1 MKNHHLEFAQ
11 KHIDEYL
18 HDLQTIVNIDSG
30 TYTKI
35 GIDRVSAYLQQRFQ
49 SLGFTT
55 RYDKQTQYGDHLIA
69 THTGQTQYGPRIL
82 FIGHIDTVFP
92 EGEVARRPFTIS
104 HRNGTRIATGP
115 GVLDMKSGVLIGMYA
130 LRLLIGH
137 IDTVFP
143 EGEVARRSFTI
154 SHRNGTRIATGPG
167 VLDMKSGVLIGMYA
181 LRLLIESRQA
191 SYSNATFI
199 CNSDEEIGSPSS
211 RPLIQ
216 ELARQSDIVLLF
228 EPGRAAETIVSSR
241 KGCGQYRVEVH
252 GISAHAGVEPERG
265 RNAILELSY
274 QVQMMQ
280 ALNGTI
286 PGATLSVGIIR
297 GGDRTNVVPDYAYF
311 DMDVRVADQASAEA
325 LEAAMRRVTSQNH
338 LNDTRITLSGNI
350 LCQPFERNQRN
361 ARLVELAKAAGSE
374 LGLKIRDVGSGGASD
389 ANNTSILGIPT
400 LDGLGAGG
408 GLAHNP
414 GEFIELD
421 YLPERI
427 ALVAGLIKRIERN
440 M

>member
-1 MKNHHLEFAQ
+1 MKNHRDIEYAQ
-11 KHIDEYL
+11 KLMDEYL

-30 TYTKI
+30 TYSKA
-35 GIDRVSAYLQQRFQ
+35 GVDRVSAYLQNRFQ
-49 SLGFTT
+49 TLGFST
-55 RYDKQTQYGDHLIA
+55 RFDKQELYGDHLIA
-69 THTGQTQYGPRIL
+69 THTGQAQQGPRI
-82 FIGHIDTVFP
+82 
-92 EGEVARRPFTIS
+92 
-104 HRNGTRIATGP
+104 
-115 GVLDMKSGVLIGMYA
+115 
-130 LRLLIGH
+130 LLIGH

-143 EGEVARRSFTI
+143 DGEAERRPFTT
-154 SHRNGTRIATGPG
+154 HQHNGTRIATGPG

-181 LRLLIESRQA
+181 LRLLIENQQA
-191 SYSNATFI
+191 DYSKVTFI

-216 ELARQSDIVLLF
+216 EHAQQADAVLVF

-252 GISAHAGVEPERG
+252 GVPAHAGVEPDRG

-286 PGATLSVGIIR
+286 PGSTISVGIIR

-311 DMDVRVADQASAEA
+311 DMDMRATDQTSAEA
-325 LEAAMRRVTSQNH
+325 LEAAMRKVTHQNK
-338 LNDTRITLSGNI
+338 LQGTRITLSGSM
-350 LCQPFERNQRN
+350 LCQPFERNRRN
-361 ARLVELAKAAGSE
+361 ARLVELAKAAGNE
-374 LGLKIRDVGSGGASD
+374 LGLKIQDTGSGGASD
-389 ANNTSILGIPT
+389 ANTTSAIGVPT

-414 GEFIELD
+414 GEFVELD
-421 YLPERI
+421 YVPARI
-427 ALVAGLIKRIERN
+427 ALVAGLMRKIEPN
-440 M
+440 L

>member
-1 MKNHHLEFAQ
+1 MKNHRDVEHAKKLM
-11 KHIDEYL
+11 DEYL

-30 TYTKI
+30 TYSKA
-35 GIDRVSAYLQQRFQ
+35 GVDRVCAYLQNRFQ
-49 SLGFTT
+49 TLGFST
-55 RYDKQTQYGDHLIA
+55 RFDEQELYGDHLIA
-69 THTGQTQYGPRIL
+69 THTGQAQHGP
-82 FIGHIDTVFP
+82 HI
-92 EGEVARRPFTIS
+92 
-104 HRNGTRIATGP
+104 
-115 GVLDMKSGVLIGMYA
+115 
-130 LRLLIGH
+130 LLIGH

-143 EGEVARRSFTI
+143 DGEAERRPFTT
-154 SHRNGTRIATGPG
+154 HQHNGTRIATGPG

-181 LRLLIESRQA
+181 LRLLIENQQA
-191 SYSNATFI
+191 DYSKVTFI

-216 ELARQSDIVLLF
+216 EHAQQADAVLVF

-252 GISAHAGVEPERG
+252 GVSAHAGVEPDRG

-311 DMDVRVADQASAEA
+311 DMDVRATDQASVEA
-325 LEAAMRRVTSQNH
+325 LEAAMRKVTHQNKIQG
-338 LNDTRITLSGNI
+338 TRITLSGSM
-350 LCQPFERNQRN
+350 LCQPFERNRRN
-361 ARLVELAKAAGSE
+361 ARLVGLAKAAGNE
-374 LGLKIRDVGSGGASD
+374 LGLKIQDTGSGGASD
-389 ANNTSILGIPT
+389 ANTTSAIGVPT

-414 GEFIELD
+414 GEFVELD
-421 YLPERI
+421 YVPARI
-427 ALVAGLIKRIERN
+427 ALVAGLMRKIEPN
-440 M
+440 L